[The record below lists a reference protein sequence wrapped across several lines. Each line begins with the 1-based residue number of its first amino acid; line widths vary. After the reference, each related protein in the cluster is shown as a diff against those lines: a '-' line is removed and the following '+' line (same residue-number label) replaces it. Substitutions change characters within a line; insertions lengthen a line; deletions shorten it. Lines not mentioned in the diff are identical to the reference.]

1 MDQLMIYKLKEAFHE
16 QISSLQPY
24 TSTQSKSTLSLLTAE
39 ELKELE
45 QIWIDFTVWKK
56 TQKS

>member
-24 TSTQSKSTLSLLTAE
+24 SSTPSKSTLSLLTAE

-45 QIWIDFTVWKK
+45 QIWIDFTMWKK

>member
-1 MDQLMIYKLKEAFHE
+1 MIYKLKEAFHE

-24 TSTQSKSTLSLLTAE
+24 TATQSKSTLSLLTAE

-45 QIWIDFTVWKK
+45 QIWIDFTMWKK
-56 TQKS
+56 TQNS

>member
-1 MDQLMIYKLKEAFHE
+1 MIYKLKEAFHE

-24 TSTQSKSTLSLLTAE
+24 SSTPSKSTLSLLTAE

-45 QIWIDFTVWKK
+45 QIWIDFTMWKK